1 MQLVIL
7 AFYCERFLHML
18 APMPKSKIDKS
29 TSVLYNG
36 QYRLEQTTGFAQW
49 LHDLRD
55 MVGRARIL
63 KRLRRVADGNLGD
76 VKAIGDGV
84 YELRM
89 FFGPGY
95 RVYFMFQG
103 DALILLLAG
112 GDKSSQERDIASAKE
127 VARQIIDGGENND
140 I

>member
-1 MQLVIL
+1 MVNL
-7 AFYCERFLHML
+7 
-18 APMPKSKIDKS
+18 DKS
-29 TSVLYNG
+29 PSVLYEG
-36 QYRLEQTTGFAQW
+36 QYRLEQTASFTQG

-55 MVGRARIL
+55 TVGRARIL
-63 KRLRRVADGNLGD
+63 KRLRRVADGSLGD

-84 YELRM
+84 HELRM

-103 DALILLLAG
+103 DALIFLLVG
-112 GDKSSQERDIASAKE
+112 GDKSSQERDIANAKN

-140 I
+140 L

>member
-1 MQLVIL
+1 MNTQD
-7 AFYCERFLHML
+7 
-18 APMPKSKIDKS
+18 IDKS
-29 TSVLYNG
+29 PSVLYKG
-36 QYRLEQTTGFAQW
+36 QYRLEQTIGFVQW

-55 MVGRARIL
+55 TLGRARIL

-84 YELRM
+84 HELRM

-103 DALILLLAG
+103 DALIFLLAG
-112 GDKSSQERDIASAKE
+112 GDKSSQERDIANAKE
-127 VARQIIDGGENND
+127 VARQIIDGGEDND